1 LMDLAEQEKGSS
13 YIPAPITIG
22 RKENWVR
29 IVNWGRMDLLKTF
42 IVIGREVFCQKKKR
56 EFEERNCFHNTTS
69 ICEIICLQTATA
81 YFLLLRSVNW
91 HFLNFSTRVL

>member
-1 LMDLAEQEKGSS
+1 MKNRELMDLAEQEKGSS

-42 IVIGREVFCQKKKR
+42 IVIGREVFCQKKKK
-56 EFEERNCFHNTTS
+56 ENLKK
-69 ICEIICLQTATA
+69 EIAFIIQLPFVKSFV
-81 YFLLLRSVNW
+81 YKLLLPIFYCW
-91 HFLNFSTRVL
+91 DQ